1 MTARIINLRQVRKRR
16 AREAQATDAAE
27 NRIRFGRTRAERER
41 DEQND
46 RRARQSLDGHRREPT
61 PDAGSEDQPADG
73 APARPAPKS
82 P

>member
-1 MTARIINLRQVRKRR
+1 MTAKIINLRQVRKRR
-16 AREAQATDAAE
+16 AREAEATDAAE

-41 DEQND
+41 DKLNDTRSRQN
-46 RRARQSLDGHRREPT
+46 LDGHRREPT
-61 PDAGSEDQPADG
+61 LDAGSEDQPADG